1 MFAVRLF
8 FGAFFIYAEFTDISF
23 EVETVL
29 CFDFYAIGDV
39 FRRNGIVQ
47 QDRHCQQPFWAGE
60 NYSEELKHPPP
71 FVPTVKMV
79 NEAWKGFASCTGGA
93 LHGTPCRFIILCA
106 WHDQGVQ
113 DTKCFIGTPFQ
124 MKQLHFAMKHC
135 SVTLHNMKH
144 KRQQPLPSD

>member
-47 QDRHCQQPFWAGE
+47 QDRIVNNRF
-60 NYSEELKHPPP
+60 ELERTIP
-71 FVPTVKMV
+71 M
-79 NEAWKGFASCTGGA
+79 N
-93 LHGTPCRFIILCA
+93 
-106 WHDQGVQ
+106 
-113 DTKCFIGTPFQ
+113 
-124 MKQLHFAMKHC
+124 
-135 SVTLHNMKH
+135 
-144 KRQQPLPSD
+144 